1 MPRNFALMFSL
12 ELDHVRALLARL
24 DGESADA
31 LESETVEFK
40 SWNRAPPAKDSEL
53 RSLRETVVCLA
64 NRRGGVIVLGVAD
77 RKRSRSEAIQGV
89 GDLEEGEIRRAI
101 YDGTDPHILVEV
113 QELIEPEARLLA
125 VRVPRGLPPH
135 TTTEG
140 VGKIRVD
147 KDCKPLT
154 GSQLAQLMVAEARRD
169 LTAESVPGLRIS
181 DLDGDEIERFRR
193 RLRSEG
199 RKTDLATLP
208 AEELLQNLGL
218 VNRGEVTLAAILIM
232 GRQAVLNRLAPQ
244 HEVIF
249 TRFRGQT
256 EYDVRQDLKG
266 PMLGVMDR
274 LESLLS
280 AHLQVTQIET
290 GGFVQLDIP
299 DLTWWVAREAI
310 LNALV
315 HRDYFLTESVQIEL
329 RPGRVQVTSPG
340 GFVGGVSPGNILR
353 HPPVRRNPLLAETFQ
368 ALGLV
373 ERAGLGVDRI
383 YRELLRLGKGIPRY
397 EADEAHV
404 RLTLPT
410 RTNRQFARFV
420 SEEEQARRR
429 LELDDLILLHG
440 TVERGA
446 LDRWS
451 GAELLQLSEEEAASR
466 LSRLRERG
474 YLVSHGR
481 GRATSYRLARRH
493 SDLLR
498 GRAATDRDFALEE
511 EAVRLRVQQVLAER
525 GRLTNSEIRQI
536 SGFDR
541 RQVVSLMKE
550 LRKEG
555 LVKLRGAGRGAHYV
569 PGPAMAQSAK
579 RGRPGK

>member
-1 MPRNFALMFSL
+1 MLALD
-12 ELDHVRALLARL
+12 LDGIRKLLDRL
-24 DGESADA
+24 DGEPADA
-31 LESETVEFK
+31 LESETIEFK
-40 SWNRAPPAKDSEL
+40 TWNSAPQAKDSEL
-53 RSLRETVVCLA
+53 RDFRETVVCLA

-77 RKRSRSEAIQGV
+77 RKRARADAIQGV
-89 GDLEEGEIRRAI
+89 GDLEEGEVRRAV

-113 QELIEPEARLLA
+113 QELIEPEGRLLV

-140 VGKIRVD
+140 VGKIRVE

-154 GSQLAQLMVAEARRD
+154 GSQLAQLMVGEGRRD
-169 LTAESVPGLRIS
+169 LTAERVPGLRIS
-181 DLDGDEIERFRR
+181 DLDEGEIERLRK
-193 RLRSEG
+193 RLHSEG
-199 RKTDLATLP
+199 RKPDLAKLP
-208 AEELLQNLGL
+208 SIELLENLGL
-218 VNRGEVTLAAILIM
+218 MSRREVTLAAVLLL
-232 GRQAVLNRLAPQ
+232 GKRGVLNRVAPQ

-256 EYDVRQDLKG
+256 EYDVRKDLKG
-266 PMLGVMDR
+266 PMLGVVDG
-274 LESLLS
+274 LEALLS
-280 AHLQVTQIET
+280 AHLQVTQVEAR
-290 GGFVQLDIP
+290 GFVQLEIP

-329 RPGRVQVTSPG
+329 RPGKVQVTSPG
-340 GFVGGVSPGNILR
+340 GFVGGVNPRNILR

-383 YRELLRLGKGIPRY
+383 YKELLRLGKGGPRY

-410 RTNRQFARFV
+410 RTNREFARFV
-420 SEEEQARRR
+420 SEEESEGGA

-440 TVERGA
+440 AVEKGT

-451 GAELLQLSEEEAASR
+451 GAELLQLAEEEAASR

-474 YLVSHGR
+474 YLVSQGR
-481 GRATSYRLARRH
+481 GRATSYRLARRY

-498 GRAATDRDFALEE
+498 GRAATDRDFDLEE
-511 EAVRLRVQQVLAER
+511 EAVRLRVQQVLVER
-525 GRLTNSEIRQI
+525 GRLTNREIRQL
-536 SGFDR
+536 SGFGR
-541 RQVVSLMKE
+541 RQVVSLMQD
-550 LRKEG
+550 LRDEG
-555 LVKLRGAGRGAHYV
+555 LAELKGAGRGAYYV
-569 PGPAMAQSAK
+569 PGPSLT
-579 RGRPGK
+579 GSEE